1 MFANFLGRSSRS
13 ATGSYDQ
20 AFVRGVEIHH
30 RRRRTRLADRLLLIG
45 WALILAKCA
54 GTFCLIDYYDVPF
67 NGWWIAAPS
76 LAAALACSCIYLYRR

>member
-1 MFANFLGRSSRS
+1 MPTFSVAPLARLPAPTTKRSFGASRS
-13 ATGSYDQ
+13 TP
-20 AFVRGVEIHH
+20 

-45 WALILAKCA
+45 CALILAKCA
-54 GTFCLIDYYDVPF
+54 GTFWLIDYYDVPF